1 MSGTFSSFNTALS
14 GLRYQQSALDMAST
28 NIANATTEGYVR
40 RRVVGE
46 TMAEGTVPAMWS
58 RSTQPVGNGVRA
70 TGVDR
75 MSDPL
80 LDVRAR
86 YEHGEQAWLDTQAG
100 ALSRVETGLGEPGDA
115 GVAAAFSAFRA
126 SLHDLANAPGSEA
139 ARGQVLAKA
148 NNVADAVNL
157 QVRNIATEADDQR
170 SRLLDSV
177 AEVNTVAQDLAST
190 NKAIISGRLGDSDTS
205 TLEDKRDQ
213 LALRLAELTGARS
226 TIRPDGAMD
235 VTLNNESLVSG
246 QTANTL
252 NIASGVT
259 PSGAADGSP
268 VTFTVGS
275 SSVVLNGVDLRG
287 RVGGTATLLD
297 KTLPGYL
304 AGLSAVAQDFTDT
317 VNAAHR
323 AGYDLGGVGNRD
335 LFAFNPAAASDP
347 MSVVIADPRELAAS
361 NVPGTPGN
369 LDAANADDIA
379 SAITG
384 AGIEDSYQR
393 LVSGFGITVASMRRQ
408 ADNQQVLTTQVDNSR
423 EQLSGVSL
431 DEETVNMLAAQRA
444 YESAARL
451 MTTLDSVLDT
461 LINRTGLVR

>member
-1 MSGTFSSFNTALS
+1 MAGTFSSFNTALS

-75 MSDPL
+75 MTDPL

-86 YEHGEQAWLDTQAG
+86 YEHGEQAWFDAQAE
-100 ALSRVETGLGEPGDA
+100 ALSRVETGLGEPGDS

-126 SLHDLANAPGSEA
+126 SLHDLANAPGSDA
-139 ARGQVLAKA
+139 ARGSVLAKA
-148 NNVADAVNL
+148 NVVADAVNL
-157 QVRNIATEADDQR
+157 QVRNLATEAGDQR
-170 SRLLDSV
+170 ARLLDGV
-177 AEVNTVAQDLAST
+177 AEANTVAQDLAST
-190 NKAIISGRLGDSDTS
+190 NQAIISGRLGDTDVS

-213 LALRLAELTGARS
+213 LALRLAELTGAKAS
-226 TIRPDGAMD
+226 IRPDGAMD
-235 VTLNNESLVSG
+235 VTVNGVALVSG
-246 QTANTL
+246 KDASVLT
-252 NIASGVT
+252 IASGVT
-259 PSGAADGSP
+259 PTGAADGNP
-268 VTFTVGS
+268 VTFTIGTPATPVSGA
-275 SSVVLNGVDLRG
+275 LRG
-287 RVGGTATLLD
+287 QVGGTVTLLD
-297 KTLPGYL
+297 TTLPGYR
-304 AGLSAVAQDFTDT
+304 AGLDAVAQQFTAS
-317 VNAAHR
+317 VNAAH
-323 AGYDLGGVGNRD
+323 AQGYDLNGAQGGAV
-335 LFAFNPAAASDP
+335 FAFDPTLAEP
-347 MSVVIADPRELAAS
+347 MSVVLTDRTKLAAS
-361 NVPGTPGN
+361 GVSGAGN
-369 LDAANADDIA
+369 LDAGNADAIA
-379 SAITG
+379 GRIT
-384 AGIEDSYQR
+384 ADGIEDSYQR

-408 ADNQQVLTTQVDNSR
+408 SDSQQVLTTQVDNSR
-423 EQLSGVSL
+423 QQLSGVSL